1 MIKEGV
7 KYTKLFKN
15 PQAVFF
21 FLMKCMELF
30 LADKKQLRMSS
41 ERNHFSVCCLIK
53 GKIMQCSFNLK
64 YQLHLKIYFP
74 KQFIQKL

>member
-21 FLMKCMELF
+21 FFDEMHGIILS
-30 LADKKQLRMSS
+30 R
-41 ERNHFSVCCLIK
+41 
-53 GKIMQCSFNLK
+53 
-64 YQLHLKIYFP
+64 
-74 KQFIQKL
+74 